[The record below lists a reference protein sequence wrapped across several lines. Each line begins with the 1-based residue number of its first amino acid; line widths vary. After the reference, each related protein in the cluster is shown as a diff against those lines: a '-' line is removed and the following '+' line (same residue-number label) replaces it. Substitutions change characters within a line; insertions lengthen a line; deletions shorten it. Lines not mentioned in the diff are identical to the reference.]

1 MANVANK
8 YQNSKI
14 YKLKCINPDISEEEY
29 VGHTTQRY
37 LSSRLVQHRD
47 CAKYMKINRSKVY
60 AVMNST
66 GVHNWQ
72 ILLLE
77 NYPCTTS
84 DEIKARE
91 QYWID
96 LLHPTLN
103 TNGAVFDVMKAK
115 TTKQRHYVEN
125 KEKIIAYSKQ
135 YNEDH
140 KDTKVAYMKE
150 YMKEYRTRPEH
161 KEKERVR
168 FMTLTHC
175 QCGQSYTKYHK
186 KRHEQS
192 NRHAIGLEN
201 QFNNEFQM
209 LANIDITD

>member
-1 MANVANK
+1 MANALNK
-8 YQNSKI
+8 YQNGKI

-47 CAKYMKINRSKVY
+47 GAKNVRMNKRKVY
-60 AVMNST
+60 EAMNST

-77 NYPCTTS
+77 DYPCTSS
-84 DEIKARE
+84 DQIKARE

-103 TNGAVFDVMKAK
+103 MIGAVLDVPGGK
-115 TTKQRHYVEN
+115 EN
-125 KEKIIAYSKQ
+125 KNRYYRENKDKLLAYCKEHQSQPYVIEQIKKRCASII
-135 YNEDH
+135 
-140 KDTKVAYMKE
+140 
-150 YMKEYRTRPEH
+150 
-161 KEKERVR
+161 
-168 FMTLTHC
+168 HC
-175 QCGQSYTKYHK
+175 QCGQQSTKYNY
-186 KRHEQS
+186 KRHKRTQ
-192 NRHAIGLEN
+192 RHATRLEN

-209 LANIDITD
+209 LANIDIY